1 MAGASRNLRSAQP
14 GRKLHFKP
22 VQVFHMGITHLPE
35 RFQRLVRSLSRTAI
49 QHNHGVLIRKK
60 PGGQLFHLICR
71 NIQGALLMSR
81 AVLIQSPDIHQHNR
95 TRGDAFRRHNHG
107 GGSRVTFRI
116 PAFQP
121 NEEGRQPGHH
131 DHVQNHIFHAATS
144 LNRGEVIKRKQRP
157 SHMRRR
163 HLPPT
168 QHRRLRSTGKQ
179 CAGYRRNTQKREGTE
194 LSLPPPHSTRPEN
207 HSPTPHHQ
215 SPLPGKRSQ
224 KRGFPIPPHPRVSNI
239 PEASSPSPR
248 LPECQWKP
256 HLRAIRS

>member
-1 MAGASRNLRSAQP
+1 
-14 GRKLHFKP
+14 
-22 VQVFHMGITHLPE
+22 MGITHLPE

-49 QHNHGVLIRKK
+49 QHNHGVLIGKK
-60 PGGQLFHLICR
+60 PGASCSTSSAGIFKAPSLCPVR
-71 NIQGALLMSR
+71 YSSR
-81 AVLIQSPDIHQHNR
+81 VR
-95 TRGDAFRRHNHG
+95 TSTSTTGRAAAPSRRHNHG

-131 DHVQNHIFHAATS
+131 DHVQNHVFHAATS

-157 SHMRRR
+157 AHARRR

-179 CAGYRRNTQKREGTE
+179 CSGYRRNTQKREGTE

-248 LPECQWKP
+248 LPECRWKP
-256 HLRAIRS
+256 HLRAHKVMNRET

>member
-1 MAGASRNLRSAQP
+1 MAGASRNPRSAQP

-60 PGGQLFHLICR
+60 PGSQLFHLICR

-81 AVLIQSPDIHQHNR
+81 AVLIQSTDIHQHNR
-95 TRGDAFRRHNHG
+95 TRGGALSRRHNHG

-157 SHMRRR
+157 AHARRR

-168 QHRRLRSTGKQ
+168 QHRRLRSTGK
-179 CAGYRRNTQKREGTE
+179 
-194 LSLPPPHSTRPEN
+194 
-207 HSPTPHHQ
+207 
-215 SPLPGKRSQ
+215 
-224 KRGFPIPPHPRVSNI
+224 
-239 PEASSPSPR
+239 
-248 LPECQWKP
+248 
-256 HLRAIRS
+256 